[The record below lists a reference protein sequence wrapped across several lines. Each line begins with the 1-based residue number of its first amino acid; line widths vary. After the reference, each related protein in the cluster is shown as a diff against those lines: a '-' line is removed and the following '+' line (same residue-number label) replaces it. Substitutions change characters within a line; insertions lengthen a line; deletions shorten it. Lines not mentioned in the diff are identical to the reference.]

1 MELPL
6 KNIQGAVVGAIEL
19 SDTVFAVPFREALV
33 HQVMVGQLAN
43 RRVGTHSTKTRAEVR
58 GGGRKPWRQKGTG
71 RARIGSIR
79 APHWRGGGVA
89 FGPKPRDYHHHTP
102 RKMRQEAI
110 RCLLAQKVRDELVT
124 VVEELELA
132 GSKTKQAMRL
142 LADLAISTKCLVISG
157 EPSPSLGLACRNL
170 RRIKSMPAYTLN
182 TLDLLDFDH
191 LLMSVGAV
199 RKIEEL
205 WARTL
210 PAEEGP
216 TDGAELTEAV
226 LAQEEEATES

>member
-6 KNIQGAVVGAIEL
+6 KNMQGVVVGSIEL
-19 SDTVFAVPFREALV
+19 NDTVFDVPFREALV

-79 APHWRGGGVA
+79 APHWRGGGIA

-102 RKMRQEAI
+102 RKMRQEAL
-110 RCLLAQKVRDELVT
+110 RCLLAQKVRDEMVT
-124 VVEELELA
+124 VVEDLELSV
-132 GSKTKQAMRL
+132 SKTKEAMRML
-142 LADLAISTKCLVISG
+142 ETLSIRTKCLVVSG
-157 EPSPSLGLACRNL
+157 DPAPGLGLACRNL
-170 RRIKSMPAYTLN
+170 HRVKSVPAATIN

-199 RKIEEL
+199 RKIEAL
-205 WARTL
+205 WARAT
-210 PAEEGP
+210 PESQGADGSAAAAEAP
-216 TDGAELTEAV
+216 
-226 LAQEEEATES
+226 EEEAADA

>member
-6 KNIQGAVVGAIEL
+6 KNRQGAVVGSIEL
-19 SDTVFAVPFREALV
+19 SDAVFNVPFREALV

-79 APHWRGGGVA
+79 APHWRGGGIA

-110 RCLLAQKVRDELVT
+110 RCLLAQKVRDEMVT
-124 VVEELELA
+124 VVEDLEST
-132 GSKTKQAMRL
+132 GSRTKEAMRL
-142 LADLAISTKCLVISG
+142 LADLAIRTKCLVLSG
-157 EPSPSLGLACRNL
+157 EPAPSLGLACRNL
-170 RRIKSMPAYTLN
+170 HRIKSMPAYTLN
-182 TLDLLDFDH
+182 TLDLLNFDH

-205 WARTL
+205 WAGSQPSPEVGAGDAD
-210 PAEEGP
+210 PA
-216 TDGAELTEAV
+216 V
-226 LAQEEEATES
+226 AQEQEAAES

>member
-6 KNIQGAVVGAIEL
+6 KNLQGAVVGSIEL

-110 RCLLAQKVRDELVT
+110 RCLLAQKVRDEMLT
-124 VVEELELA
+124 VVEDLESGA
-132 GSKTKQAMRL
+132 SKTKEAIL
-142 LADLAISTKCLVISG
+142 LLETLAIRTKCLVVSG
-157 EPSPSLGLACRNL
+157 GPATSLGLACRNL
-170 RRIKSMPAYTLN
+170 RRVKSLPASTIS
-182 TLDLLDFDH
+182 TLDLLNFDH

-205 WARTL
+205 WAKSL
-210 PAEEGP
+210 PSPDGSLSDGDAA
-216 TDGAELTEAV
+216 GAE
-226 LAQEEEATES
+226 EEEAAES